1 MGDTSDDRLN
11 RLTRLILESV
21 DKNAS
26 IEIKENCMDDTRC
39 RLKRVVEY
47 VDNNITV
54 RRWGS
59 LIVTIN
65 SEVKL
70 LICSQV

>member
-1 MGDTSDDRLN
+1 MGGTSDDRLN

-26 IEIKENCMDDTRC
+26 DEVKEKCMDDTHC

-47 VDNNITV
+47 LDDNSTV
-54 RRWGS
+54 RR
-59 LIVTIN
+59 
-65 SEVKL
+65 
-70 LICSQV
+70 

>member
-1 MGDTSDDRLN
+1 MGVTSGDRLN

-26 IEIKENCMDDTRC
+26 IEIKENCMDDTHC

-47 VDNNITV
+47 VDNNNTV
-54 RRWGS
+54 RR
-59 LIVTIN
+59 
-65 SEVKL
+65 
-70 LICSQV
+70 

>member
-1 MGDTSDDRLN
+1 MGDTSDDSLN

-54 RRWGS
+54 RR
-59 LIVTIN
+59 
-65 SEVKL
+65 
-70 LICSQV
+70 

>member
-26 IEIKENCMDDTRC
+26 IEINENCMDDVHC
-39 RLKRVVEY
+39 RLKRVSKY
-47 VDNNITV
+47 ADDKSTL
-54 RRWGS
+54 RR
-59 LIVTIN
+59 
-65 SEVKL
+65 
-70 LICSQV
+70 